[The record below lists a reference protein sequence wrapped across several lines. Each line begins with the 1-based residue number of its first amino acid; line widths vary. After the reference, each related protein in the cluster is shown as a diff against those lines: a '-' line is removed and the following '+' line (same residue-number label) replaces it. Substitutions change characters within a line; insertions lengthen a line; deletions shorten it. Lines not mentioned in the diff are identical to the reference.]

1 MFHRDT
7 FRLIKK
13 TRKRF
18 ITILL
23 IVLIGV
29 AFMVGL
35 MSSASTMRV
44 SVDKYMDR
52 SDFMDLQLYSS
63 YGFDD
68 RDVDALKKSKD
79 ISGIYPTKFT
89 DVFSQKDESNIVT
102 RVQELDSTVNR
113 ITLSEG
119 RMPQAADEALA
130 LGSSSFGSV
139 YSVGDT
145 VSLFLEDENLEE
157 TLAVTEY
164 KIVGIAR
171 TPQYMASS
179 RETSNLNNLTL
190 DTVIFVEKENFLADY
205 YTSIYITLKGA
216 EEYTAFSDRYKDYVT
231 EKTDDLDKIIKKQ
244 ENVRKEEIIE
254 EIKQKVADGEKE
266 LEEEISK
273 AQAEIDSGRKQLE
286 DAYIQILVGEAQI
299 TANESQISA
308 GQQELAANEALLAS
322 AENQIAAGKKQITD
336 RTGRSFEESLTLIE
350 MAYGIYNIADFVT
363 GSGDSN
369 STLQEMIDRKN
380 REIRTLAEENLQL
393 AGESTTLE
401 LEKSSIG
408 SENTAI
414 AEENA
419 GLVRNNTELQVEIDN
434 LTAANIQLEAEG
446 KAEEVAAN
454 NLKIAENRLTIE
466 KNNGTIAAN
475 DTKTAAN
482 NTKIAAIDTKIA
494 ANNDKIAA
502 NNTKIGALTG
512 ELEDLNMIIGMLG
525 NVALG
530 SIKES
535 INRMFGGDIKG
546 VYNSLRQLQRAEV
559 QLNSGRQQISAAR
572 AELEAGKARLAKAKA
587 ELEKGR
593 EEYEKGLK
601 ELEDGQKELDE
612 EYEKARIEL
621 DKAKQQLDEL
631 PEARWIVLDRTSHFS
646 SYMFENNSDQMAKI
660 GYVFPVL
667 FFLVAALVCM
677 TTMKRLVDEERS
689 QIGVFS
695 ALGFSKLK
703 IASKYIIYALTAS
716 LAGSVVAIPLGMALF
731 PTVIYFC
738 WRLMY
743 DLPDMVLTMPAHI
756 AVLGVCSFTLLMA
769 AVTFMVVK
777 AVLKENPS
785 RLMRPK
791 APKTAKKIFLEHIT
805 PLWKRMSFTSK
816 VTARNI
822 IRYKSR
828 FFMTVIGVAGCTSLL
843 VLGFA
848 IKDSVSQVVSIQYGD
863 IINYDTTITLEESD
877 MMDDV
882 MEKLKKDDDV
892 LFAVPHMT
900 YSSMAY
906 TENDEK
912 AINMYIME
920 EDEISDIIDLRQ
932 RRGGQPLDIK
942 DGAVISEK
950 FSRLCGISVGDDIVV
965 ESSNGIKKEVEVTGI
980 CEMYTQHYL
989 FISRENYEDI
999 FNETVHFDQI
1009 AVTSR
1014 EGADLTEKYSDSEG
1028 IKSISDFSGMKA
1040 TFNNMFD
1047 SLNIIIVVIIL
1058 AAGSLALVVIM
1069 NLTEVNISE
1078 RIREIATLKVLGFN
1092 NSEVYSYIFKEVFI
1106 LSLIGIITGLPF
1118 GKLELIFVMD
1128 IIDMEMVMFSTAVQP
1143 TSYLFAFLITLA
1155 FTILVI
1161 MLMRKTLR
1169 NVQMVESLKSVE

>member
-18 ITILL
+18 VTILL

-35 MSSASTMRV
+35 MSSAPSMRV

-52 SDFMDLQLYSS
+52 TDFMDLQLYSS

-68 RDVDALKKSKD
+68 RDVDALKKSD
-79 ISGIYPTKFT
+79 AISGIYPTKFT
-89 DVFSQKDESNIVT
+89 DVFSLNGESAIVT
-102 RVQELDSTVNR
+102 RVQELESTVNR
-113 ITLSEG
+113 LTLEEG

-139 YSVGDT
+139 YSTGDT
-145 VSLFLEDENLEE
+145 VSLFLEDEDLGE
-157 TLAVTEY
+157 TLGVTEY

-190 DTVIFVEKENFLADY
+190 DTVIFVGEENFLADY
-205 YTSIYITLKGA
+205 YTSIYITLEGA
-216 EEYTAFSDRYKDYVT
+216 KDYTAFSDRYKDYVT
-231 EKTDDLDKIIKKQ
+231 DTADNLDRIIKKQ
-244 ENVRKEEIIE
+244 QVIRKEEIIE
-254 EIKQKVADGEKE
+254 EISQEIADGEKE
-266 LEEEISK
+266 LEEEIGK
-273 AQAEIDSGRKQLE
+273 AQAEIDDGRKELE

-299 TANESQISA
+299 TANESQITE
-308 GQQELAANEALLAS
+308 GEKE
-322 AENQIAAGKKQITD
+322 IAAGEAQMASAQAQI
-336 RTGRSFEESLTLIE
+336 
-350 MAYGIYNIADFVT
+350 
-363 GSGDSN
+363 DS
-369 STLQEMIDRKN
+369 
-380 REIRTLAEENLQL
+380 
-393 AGESTTLE
+393 
-401 LEKSSIG
+401 
-408 SENTAI
+408 AI
-414 AEENA
+414 K
-419 GLVRNNTELQVEIDN
+419 
-434 LTAANIQLEAEG
+434 QLEAESG
-446 KAEEVAAN
+446 MPYDEVVLSIETSYGVYVMVNRMLADPDSTPEATVNQNIADKTAERDKLRNENNTLRAESTALEAQNLILRQQITALETENTVLADLNAALSPDNENYDSIIADNNRKIAAN
-454 NLKIAENRLTIE
+454 EQTIIE
-466 KNNGTIAAN
+466 KNNELT
-475 DTKTAAN
+475 AN
-482 NTKIAAIDTKIA
+482 NET
-494 ANNDKIAA
+494 IAA
-502 NNTKIGALTG
+502 NNTKITENTERISEIGEEIIAL
-512 ELEDLNMIIGMLG
+512 E
-525 NVALG
+525 
-530 SIKES
+530 SIK
-535 INRMFGGDIKG
+535 MAVGDETLTAIPEMIDEMYNG
-546 VYNSLRQLQRAEV
+546 DVTAAYNSLMQLEDAIV
-559 QLNSGRQQISAAR
+559 Q
-572 AELEAGKARLAKAKA
+572 LEAGKKELDKARQ
-587 ELEKGR
+587 ELTAGKQRLIDARAQMADGR
-593 EEYEKGLK
+593 AEYEKGLA
-601 ELEDGQKELDE
+601 ELEKGQKELDE

-621 DKAKQQLDEL
+621 DKAKQELEEL
-631 PEARWIVLDRTSHFS
+631 PDARWIVLDRTSHYS
-646 SYMFENNSDQMAKI
+646 SYMFENNADQMGKI

-695 ALGFSKLK
+695 ALGFSKMK
-703 IASKYIIYALTAS
+703 IASKYIIYALAAS
-716 LAGSVVAIPLGMALF
+716 LAGSIIAIPLGMAMF

-743 DLPDMVLTMPAHI
+743 DLPDMVITMPAYI

-769 AVTFMVVK
+769 AVTFTV
-777 AVLKENPS
+777 ARSVLKENPS

-791 APKTAKKIFLEHIT
+791 APRTARKVFLEHIT

-863 IINYDTTITLEESD
+863 IITYDTTATLEDSNKL
-877 MMDDV
+877 DDV
-882 MEKLKKDDDV
+882 METLKKDEDV
-892 LFAVPHMT
+892 LYAVPHMT
-900 YSSMAY
+900 YSSMVY
-906 TENDEK
+906 TEDEEK
-912 AINMYIME
+912 AISMYIME
-920 EDEISDIIDLRQ
+920 EDEIADIINLRQ
-932 RRGGQPLDIK
+932 RRDGQPLSISN
-942 DGAVISEK
+942 GAVISEK
-950 FSRLCGISVGDDIVV
+950 FAKLYNISVGDDITV

-999 FNETVHFDQI
+999 FNETVHYDSI
-1009 AVTSR
+1009 ALTSAN
-1014 EGADLTEKYSDSEG
+1014 GADLAGKYNGTDG
-1028 IKSISDFSGMKA
+1028 IKSIVDFSGMKA

-1047 SLNIIIVVIIL
+1047 SLDIIIVVIIL

-1092 NSEVYSYIFKEVFI
+1092 NNEVYSYIFKEVFI
-1106 LSLIGIITGLPF
+1106 LSLIGIILGLPF
-1118 GKLELIFVMD
+1118 GKLELIFVMG
-1128 IIDMEMVMFSTAVQP
+1128 IIDMEMVMFSTAVKP
-1143 TSYLFAFLITLA
+1143 ASYLYGFLITLA
-1155 FTILVI
+1155 FTVLVI

>member
-35 MSSASTMRV
+35 MSSAPTMRV

-68 RDVDALKKSKD
+68 RDVDALKKSD
-79 ISGIYPTKFT
+79 LIAGIYPTKFT
-89 DVFSQKDESNIVT
+89 DAFTQQGESQIVT

-113 ITLSEG
+113 IELAEG
-119 RMPQAADEALA
+119 RMPRAENEALA

-139 YSVGDT
+139 FSIGDT
-145 VSLFLEDENLEE
+145 VSLYLEDSELSE
-157 TLAVTEY
+157 TLSVTEY
-164 KIVGIAR
+164 EIVGIAR

-179 RETSNLNNLTL
+179 KETSNLNNLTL
-190 DTVIFVEKENFLADY
+190 DTVIFVDRDNFTADY
-205 YTSIYITLKGA
+205 YTSIYISLKGA
-216 EEYTAFSDRYKDYVT
+216 AEYTAFSDDYKDYVT
-231 EKTDDLDKIIKKQ
+231 ECADDLDKIISKQ
-244 ENVRKEEIIE
+244 EVVRKEEIIE
-254 EIKQKVADGEKE
+254 EITRQVAEGEKE
-266 LEEEISK
+266 LEEKIGR
-273 AQAEIDSGRKQLE
+273 AQAELDSGRQQLE

-299 TANESQISA
+299 TANESQITS
-308 GQQELAANEALLAS
+308 GEQEIAANEALLAS
-322 AENQIAAGKKQITD
+322 AESQIAAGKRQITAQ
-336 RTGRSFEESLTLIE
+336 TGRSYEEAVTLVNL
-350 MAYGIYNIADFVT
+350 AYNIYNIADAIVGNSST
-363 GSGDSN
+363 D
-369 STLQEMIDRKN
+369 STLQEMIDRKKA
-380 REIRTLAEENLQL
+380 EINTLGQENLQL
-393 AGESTTLE
+393 TGENTTLE
-401 LEKSSIG
+401 MEKAAVTA
-408 SENTAI
+408 ENTVLTETNNVLTQMNATLQ
-414 AEENA
+414 AENDSLA
-419 GLVRNNTELQVEIDN
+419 
-434 LTAANIQLEAEG
+434 AANVQLETEG
-446 KAEEVAAN
+446 KTEEIIAN
-454 NLKIAENRLTIE
+454 NLKIAENSLTIE
-466 KNNGTIAAN
+466 ANKATIASN
-475 DTKTAAN
+475 D
-482 NTKIAAIDTKIA
+482 I
-494 ANNDKIAA
+494 KIAA
-502 NNTKIGALTG
+502 NNTKIAENDAKIAANNEKIVANNTQIGTLTE
-512 ELEDLNMIIGMLG
+512 ELGDLEMIIGMLG

-530 SIKES
+530 SIKDS

-546 VYNSLRQLQRAEV
+546 VYASLQQLQRAEA
-559 QLNSGRQQISAAR
+559 QLNSGRQQIASAR
-572 AELEAGKARLAKAKA
+572 AELEAGKIRLASAKTELATGRAEYEKGMA
-587 ELEKGR
+587 ELEKG
-593 EEYEKGLK
+593 
-601 ELEDGQKELDE
+601 QKQLDE

-631 PEARWIVLDRTSHFS
+631 PDAQWIVLDRTSHFS
-646 SYMFENNSDQMAKI
+646 SYMFENNADQMSKI

-695 ALGFSKLK
+695 ALGFSKIK

-716 LAGSVVAIPLGMALF
+716 LAGSVVAIPVGMAIF

-738 WRLMY
+738 WKLMY

-769 AVTFMVVK
+769 MVTFIVVRG
-777 AVLKENPS
+777 VLKENPS

-863 IINYDTTITLEESD
+863 IITYDTTVTLESHED
-877 MMDDV
+877 MDSV
-882 MEKLKKDDDV
+882 LEKLKADKDV
-892 LFAVPHMT
+892 LYAVPHMT

-906 TENDEK
+906 TEADEK
-912 AINMYIME
+912 AINVYVME
-920 EDEISDIIDLRQ
+920 EDEIAGIIDLRQ
-932 RRGGQPLDIK
+932 RRNGQPLTIE

-950 FSRLCGISVGDDIVV
+950 FSKLCGVSVGDDITI
-965 ESSNGIKKEVEVTGI
+965 ESANGIKKQVEVTGI

-999 FNETVHFDQI
+999 FNETVRYDSI
-1009 AVTSR
+1009 ALTSG
-1014 EGADLTEKYSDSEG
+1014 EGAQLTEKYKDTPG
-1028 IKSISDFSGMKA
+1028 VKNIVDFSGMKA
-1040 TFNNMFD
+1040 TFSNMFD

-1092 NSEVYSYIFKEVFI
+1092 NGEVYSYIFKEVFI
-1106 LSLIGIITGLPF
+1106 LSLIGIIIGLPF

-1143 TSYLFAFLITLA
+1143 SSYIFGFLITLA
-1155 FTILVI
+1155 FTVLVI
-1161 MLMRKTLR
+1161 LLMRKTLR